1 MIIYQN
7 IQNDG
12 YYGSP
17 DIIIE
22 LLSPSN
28 TKHDLITKKELYE
41 KFSVKEYFIINP
53 ENNDVISYFLY
64 DGLYILQ
71 DSENGKITS
80 KILDAVFQF

>member
-1 MIIYQN
+1 
-7 IQNDG
+7 
-12 YYGSP
+12 
-17 DIIIE
+17 

-53 ENNDVISYFLY
+53 ENKDVIAYFLY
-64 DGLYILQ
+64 DGLYIQQ

-80 KILDAVFQF
+80 KILNSTFQF